1 MRALVQ
7 RLENE
12 PFAIVGVN
20 TDDDKEQYRTKVE
33 EFDVTWRSAWQG
45 STRGPLVT
53 AWGIDRYPTVIVL
66 DADHVIRHVDA
77 RGEALD
83 RAVAELLAELGE
95 PSAEAPPGDPED
107 GEPGDSG
114 G

>member
-20 TDDDKEQYRTKVE
+20 TDGDKDQYRTKVE

-45 STRGPLVT
+45 STGGEIPTR
-53 AWGIDRYPTVIVL
+53 WGVDSYPTIFVL
-66 DADHVIRHVDA
+66 DAEHRLRFVNA
-77 RGEALD
+77 RGERLGEVVD
-83 RAVAELLAELGE
+83 ELLAEMGN
-95 PSAEAPPGDPED
+95 D
-107 GEPGDSG
+107 
-114 G
+114 